1 MPVPYFAFVSIFDW
15 PTGFTR
21 EQRVD
26 ALARCV
32 GLDPADAE
40 LRAPKPAPLAVVRM
54 LERPAGAAVRSLRD
68 MGIRAFAPTQKQVSG
83 LDRPILAKRL
93 TAARGTSET
102 VYLVEP
108 WRGEVSGLK
117 IADVFLIIR
126 AAIVSRRSTAG
137 DPTTQIRFDPQSS
150 TMYLDRVEAPPR
162 RTSLAEIIEL
172 HTGDGTRI
180 RIDGNKFSFD
190 ILGDDRA
197 LADSQNAEALASRL
211 TQQAPRAAIDT
222 GFEAFAPPPG
232 SVRALDPGAPL
243 ARSRMP
249 EFEFYSAWLHIMC
262 RSALGI

>member
-1 MPVPYFAFVSIFDW
+1 MPVPSFAFVSIFDW
-15 PTGFTR
+15 PSGFTR

-40 LRAPKPAPLAVVRM
+40 LRAPKPAPLAVIRM

-68 MGIRAFAPTQKQVSG
+68 MGIRAFAPTQKQLNG
-83 LDRPILAKRL
+83 LPSPILAKRL
-93 TAARGTSET
+93 TAARGAGEAM
-102 VYLVEP
+102 YLIEP
-108 WRGEVSGLK
+108 WRGQVSGLK
-117 IADVFLIIR
+117 LADVFLIIR
-126 AAIVSRRSTAG
+126 AAIVSRRSTEG
-137 DPTTQIRFDPQSS
+137 DPTTRVRFDPHSG
-150 TMYLDRVEAPPR
+150 TMHLDRIKTPPR

-211 TQQAPRAAIDT
+211 ARQAPRAVIDT
-222 GFEAFAPPPG
+222 GFDAFSPPPG